1 MDEYRKQL
9 NKAKLRVGLVVTGA
23 LAVLFFTIL
32 FAGNL
37 GELFASRT
45 TIYAAFDGVKG
56 LQRGAPVWFAGVQ
69 VGAVNSIQFTFDKKV
84 QVAMSMDKGA
94 LAYLKR
100 DSRATILTLG
110 LLGDKY
116 VEMSPGSKEAEGL
129 APGGSV
135 EGMTR
140 PEVSDEVS
148 RLVKGAESE
157 KSSLGRLLREDE
169 LYREFL
175 SSVREIKRFAET
187 LNKSQ
192 GTFNKFVKDPELYER
207 FLKAAQSLDAVSGKL
222 ASSKGT
228 MNRLIEDESL
238 YVNMNA
244 AMVKMNILLDRI
256 NKGEGTV
263 GRLMTDRQLADDL
276 DATVKEMEA
285 LVKDM
290 KENPK
295 KYFKVSLF

>member
-1 MDEYRKQL
+1 MNEYRKQL
-9 NKAKLRVGLVVTGA
+9 DRAKLRVGLVVTGA
-23 LAVLFFTIL
+23 LAVLFLTIL

-37 GELFASRT
+37 GELFTSRT
-45 TIYAAFDGVKG
+45 TIYATFDDVKG
-56 LQRGAPVWFAGVQ
+56 LQRGAPVWFAGVRI
-69 VGAVNSIQFTFDKKV
+69 GAVNSIQFTSGEKV
-84 QVAMSMDKGA
+84 KVAMSMDKGA

-116 VEMSPGSKEAEGL
+116 VEMSPGSKEAAGL
-129 APGGSV
+129 APEGFV
-135 EGMTR
+135 EGVTQ
-140 PEVSDEVS
+140 PEVTGEVS
-148 RLVKGAESE
+148 RLVKSAESE
-157 KSSLGRLLREDE
+157 KSSMGRLLREDT

-175 SSVREIKRFAET
+175 SSVRDIKLFAET
-187 LNKSQ
+187 LNRSQ

-207 FLKAAQSLDAVSGKL
+207 FLKAAQSLDAFSGKL
-222 ASSKGT
+222 VSSKGT

-263 GRLMTDRQLADDL
+263 GKLVTDRQLADDL
-276 DATVKEMEA
+276 DAAVKEMETLA
-285 LVKDM
+285 KDI
-290 KENPK
+290 KEHPK
-295 KYFKVSLF
+295 KYFKFSLF

>member
-1 MDEYRKQL
+1 MNEYRKQL
-9 NKAKLRVGLVVTGA
+9 DRAKLRVGLFITGA

-37 GELFASRT
+37 GEFFASRT
-45 TIYAAFDGVKG
+45 TIYAAFDDVKG

-69 VGAVNSIQFTFDKKV
+69 VGAVNAIQFTSGEKV
-84 QVAMSMDKGA
+84 KVAMSIDKGA

-116 VEMSPGSKEAEGL
+116 VDMSPGSREAEVL

-135 EGMTR
+135 EGVAR

-148 RLVKGAESE
+148 RLLKSAESE
-157 KSSLGRLLREDE
+157 KSSLGRLLREDT

-175 SSVREIKRFAET
+175 SSARDIKRFAET
-187 LNKSQ
+187 LNRSQ
-192 GTFNKFVKDPELYER
+192 GTYNKFVKDPELYER
-207 FLKAAQSLDAVSGKL
+207 FLKAAQSLDAFSGKL
-222 ASSKGT
+222 VSSRGT

-263 GRLMTDRQLADDL
+263 GRLVTDRQLADDL
-276 DATVKEMEA
+276 DAAAREMET
-285 LVKDM
+285 LVKDI
-290 KENPK
+290 KKHPK
-295 KYFKVSLF
+295 KYFKFSLF

>member
-1 MDEYRKQL
+1 MNEYRKQL
-9 NKAKLRVGLVVTGA
+9 TWAKLRVSLVITGA
-23 LAVLFFTIL
+23 LAVLFFTLL

-37 GELFASRT
+37 EDLFTSRA
-45 TIYAAFDGVKG
+45 TIYAAFDDVKG

-69 VGAVNSIQFTFDKKV
+69 IGAVSSIQFTSAEKV
-84 QVAMSMDKGA
+84 TAAMSIDKAA

-116 VEMSPGSKEAEGL
+116 VEMSPGSREAEGL

-135 EGMTR
+135 EGVTQ
-140 PEVSDEVS
+140 PEVSGEVS
-148 RLVKGAESE
+148 RLVKSAESE
-157 KSSLGRLLREDE
+157 KSSVGRLLREDT

-175 SSVREIKRFAET
+175 SSVKDIKRFAET
-187 LNKSQ
+187 LNRSQ
-192 GTFNKFVKDPELYER
+192 GTLNKFLKDPELYER
-207 FLKAAQSLDAVSGKL
+207 FLKASQSLDTFSGKL
-222 ASSKGT
+222 ASSKGS

-244 AMVKMNILLDRI
+244 AMVKMNILLDKI
-256 NKGEGTV
+256 NKGEGTA
-263 GRLMTDRQLADDL
+263 GRLVTDRQLADDL
-276 DATVKEMEA
+276 DATVKEMET

-295 KYFKVSLF
+295 KYFKFSLF